1 MPSTT
6 CRSLVTGTVELP
18 GSGPENAGGV
28 LTRFLSAGMWAGITL
43 ASYRG
48 LVPEAPV
55 RAILLT
61 GTMGSGKTAVAME
74 IGERLEAAGQPYALV
89 DLDWLGWVQ
98 PAPASALTQ
107 RAVLAENLRLI
118 WPTFREAGV
127 RRLVLARYVEDRLQL
142 DEFRA
147 ALQGVELFVV
157 RLVASEEVIEQR
169 LRARDAGAQLAEHL
183 AETALFAARGEAN
196 ALEDAVVE
204 NGERPLGEVAAEVLA
219 AAGWS

>member
-1 MPSTT
+1 M
-6 CRSLVTGTVELP
+6 R
-18 GSGPENAGGV
+18 
-28 LTRFLSAGMWAGITL
+28 AGITL

-48 LVPEAPV
+48 RVPEAPA
-55 RAILLT
+55 RGILLT
-61 GTMGSGKTAVAME
+61 GTMGSGKTVVAME
-74 IGERLEAAGQPYALV
+74 LGERLEAAGHPYALV

-98 PAPASALTQ
+98 PSPASALTQ
-107 RAVLAENLRLI
+107 RSVLAENLRLI

-127 RRLVLARYVEDRLQL
+127 QRLVLARYVEDRPQL

-147 ALQGVELFVV
+147 ALPGVELFVV
-157 RLVASEEVIEQR
+157 RLVASLEVIERR
-169 LRARDAGAQLAEHL
+169 LRARDSGAQRAEHL